1 MRVLRIEYR
10 NIKLFKDNFII
21 DFAAT
26 DKVVN
31 TNQVYNISNKI
42 SLQKVVS
49 IAGINATGKTLALR
63 LIDFVANLIN
73 DNTALKNEK
82 IEFSLLREDSEIIV
96 DFITGNTLYRLK
108 SIIGLKKVDEKILNT
123 INTFYY
129 KNEII
134 YSKSFSSVKRKKD
147 LYMWDDSQIDTER
160 KNLNKNE
167 LGLLNDNHS
176 IHIIVTKNSRLNFIP
191 FIDSTNI
198 NALVKG
204 MDYSSIF
211 TNLFDDSIYK
221 INYKENDKID
231 VKFKNDNKVYEIKDF
246 DEQYRLLSSGTI
258 KGTLLL
264 DLISGILKFG
274 GYVVIDE
281 IEVHLNKTLVEFIID
296 LFMDKDINKKGA
308 VLIFTTHYLEILDSI
323 DRKDAIYIST
333 RDEKHNIIIERFS
346 NKIKRN
352 DVKKSEIL
360 LSNYFGNTAPSYA
373 LVQKVK
379 KMICEEMK

>member
-1 MRVLRIEYR
+1 MRILRIEYR
-10 NIKLFKDNFII
+10 NIKLFKDSFVI
-21 DFAAT
+21 DFTAN

-31 TNQVYNISNKI
+31 TNQVYKLSNNIN
-42 SLQKVVS
+42 LQKVIS

-63 LIDFVANLIN
+63 LIDFVAKLIS

-96 DFITGNTLYRLK
+96 DFITNETIFRLK

-147 LYMWDDSQIDTER
+147 LYVWDESQILIER
-160 KNLNKNE
+160 NKLNEKE

-176 IHIIVTKNSRLNFIP
+176 IHIAITKNSLFNFIP
-191 FIDSTNI
+191 FIDSPNI
-198 NALVKG
+198 NSLVKG

-211 TNLFDDSIYK
+211 TNLFDDSIYA
-221 INYKENDKID
+221 IDYKENDKIN
-231 VKFKNDNKVYEIKDF
+231 VKFKNEEKIYEINDF

-264 DLISGILKFG
+264 DLISGVLKFG

-296 LFMDKDINKKGA
+296 LFMDETINKKGA

-323 DRKDAIYIST
+323 NRKDAIYVST
-333 RDEKHNIIIERFS
+333 RDDKHNIIIERFS

-373 LVQKVK
+373 LAQKVK
-379 KMICEEMK
+379 KVLCEEMK

>member
-1 MRVLRIEYR
+1 MRLLRIEYR
-10 NIKLFKDNFII
+10 NIKLFDKDFVI
-21 DFAAT
+21 DFTAN

-31 TNQVYNISNKI
+31 TEQVYKVSNNI
-42 SLQKVVS
+42 SLQKVIS

-63 LIDFVANLIN
+63 LIDFVAKLIN

-82 IEFSLLREDSEIIV
+82 IEFSLFKENSKIIV
-96 DFITGNTLYRLK
+96 DFLSDKILYRLI
-108 SIIGLKKVDEKILNT
+108 STIGLKKVDEKGLSPIKS
-123 INTFYY
+123 FYF

-134 YSKSFSSVKRKKD
+134 YSKDISSVKRKKD
-147 LYMWDDSQIDTER
+147 IAFWDDSQIIIER
-160 KNLNKNE
+160 NKLNKNE

-176 IHIIVTKNSRLNFIP
+176 ILITITKNRSFNFVP

-198 NALVKG
+198 NSLVKG

-211 TNLFDDSIYK
+211 TNLFDDSIYT
-221 INYKENDKID
+221 IDYKENDKIN
-231 VKFKNDNKVYEIKDF
+231 VKFKNEEKIYEINDF

-296 LFMDKDINKKGA
+296 LFMDENINKKGA
-308 VLIFTTHYLEILDSI
+308 ALIFTTHYLEILDSI
-323 DRKDAIYIST
+323 NRKDAIYVST
-333 RDEKHNIIIERFS
+333 RDDNHNVIIDRFS

-360 LSNYFGNTAPSYA
+360 LSNYFGKHCT
-373 LVQKVK
+373 
-379 KMICEEMK
+379 

>member
-1 MRVLRIEYR
+1 MRLLRIEYR
-10 NIKLFKDNFII
+10 NIKLFDKDFVI
-21 DFAAT
+21 DFTAN

-31 TNQVYNISNKI
+31 TEQVYKVSNNI
-42 SLQKVVS
+42 SLQKVIS

-63 LIDFVANLIN
+63 LIDFVAKLIN

-82 IEFSLLREDSEIIV
+82 IEFSLFKENSKIIV
-96 DFITGNTLYRLK
+96 DFLSDKILYRLI
-108 SIIGLKKVDEKILNT
+108 STIGLKKVDEKGLSPIKS
-123 INTFYY
+123 FYF

-134 YSKSFSSVKRKKD
+134 YSKDISSVKRKKD
-147 LYMWDDSQIDTER
+147 IAFWDDSQIIIER
-160 KNLNKNE
+160 NKLNKNE

-176 IHIIVTKNSRLNFIP
+176 ILITITKNRSFNFVP

-198 NALVKG
+198 NSLVKG

-211 TNLFDDSIYK
+211 TNLFDDSIYT
-221 INYKENDKID
+221 IDYKENDKIN
-231 VKFKNDNKVYEIKDF
+231 VKFKNEEKIYEINNF

-264 DLISGILKFG
+264 DLISGIFKFG

-296 LFMDKDINKKGA
+296 LFMDENINKKGA
-308 VLIFTTHYLEILDSI
+308 ALIFTTHYLEILDSI
-323 DRKDAIYIST
+323 NRKDAIYVST
-333 RDEKHNIIIERFS
+333 RDDNHNVIIDRFS

-373 LVQKVK
+373 LAQKVK
-379 KMICEEMK
+379 KVLCEEME